1 MDGIGQ
7 AMQVKSKLRSRRPLL
22 KLRKKRA
29 RVEKVEMQLDV
40 FVDFRGIHTLSGS
53 SELRQSKPCCTLLVG
68 QLIVFHEIK
77 TSNNVKYFE
86 QS

>member
-7 AMQVKSKLRSRRPLL
+7 AMQVKSNLRSRRPLL

-40 FVDFRGIHTLSGS
+40 FVDLEEFTHSL
-53 SELRQSKPCCTLLVG
+53 EVQSYDNLNRVVHYLLV
-68 QLIVFHEIK
+68 
-77 TSNNVKYFE
+77 N
-86 QS
+86 